1 MNTSLPYGSFIGA
14 LRREV
19 DAHGFRFGEVLDL
32 TDGEVGKH
40 THKDAHF
47 CFIVQ
52 GDYIS
57 RVKDREGVRAAS
69 TMLFH
74 PADTTHRARFP
85 QRGGR
90 FLTIS
95 IMPERLDRVRDHV
108 DLIDHSIAFADAEIS
123 WLGTR
128 LYRELQA
135 PDELSPVVMEG
146 MALELLAHT
155 ARREI
160 NPGKHS
166 PSWLRQAHELM
177 RDRCGEAIT
186 VGEIAATVGVHP
198 FHLARTFRRF
208 YRCAPGEFLRHCR
221 IEQATARL
229 QSSDASLAQIALDS
243 GFSDQSQFSK
253 SFKRATGLTPGEY
266 RKLLA

>member
-1 MNTSLPYGSFIGA
+1 MNTSLNYGSFIGT

-19 DAHGFRFGEVLDL
+19 EAHGFRFGEVLDL

-40 THKDAHF
+40 THEDAHF

-52 GDYIS
+52 GEYIS
-57 RVKDREGVRAAS
+57 CVKDGESVRAAS

-74 PADTTHRARFP
+74 PAGTTHRDRFY

-90 FLTIS
+90 FLTVS
-95 IMPERLDRVRDHV
+95 ITPERLDRVRDHV
-108 DLIDHSIAFADAEIS
+108 DLIEHSIAFADAEIS

-146 MALELLAHT
+146 MALELLAQT
-155 ARREI
+155 VRREI
-160 NPGKHS
+160 NLDKQS
-166 PSWLRQAHELM
+166 PRWLRQAHELM
-177 RDRCGEAIT
+177 RDRCNEAIT
-186 VGEIAATVGVHP
+186 VGEIAATIGVHP
-198 FHLARTFRRF
+198 FHLSRTFRQF
-208 YRCAPGEFLRHCR
+208 YRCTPGEYLRRCR
-221 IEQATARL
+221 IEQATTQL
-229 QSSDASLAQIALDS
+229 QRSDASLAQIAFES
-243 GFSDQSQFSK
+243 GFADQSQFTK

-266 RKLLA
+266 RKLLF